1 MSQREEAEAY
11 LTLLSFFNGDEE
23 RAWREYKGVEKED
36 IPFFVSY
43 AKKITSSPLEE
54 NRFTEIWR
62 EVRDSFENE
71 RLAFSVVGENSEF
84 FPLNEGKTSVHF
96 LYCGGRLEL
105 LRKKKIVVLGSGMP
119 SLKAKEDTILAV
131 DEIIKSGATLLSPL
145 DNGIGAFALS
155 VAIKKGGD
163 AIALL
168 SSSLSKCPN
177 EALLPLMGQIYEK
190 GLLLTQFPPSTKR
203 EKWHVVL
210 RNRLLSSLGDGFFL
224 TEEKNGGPSWPIF
237 DKAMEEGK
245 KCMVPYTLLDNP
257 NYSWFQKRAEC
268 GALIYKKPK
277 DIKKLIGSEKQKK
290 KAQGEIEGDLFSS
303 ILPC

>member
-23 RAWREYKGVEKED
+23 KAWIEYQRVKKED

-43 AKKITSSPLEE
+43 AKKITSSDTEE
-54 NRFTEIWR
+54 NRFTQIWR

-71 RLAFSVVGENSEF
+71 KIPFTVIGENSEY
-84 FPLNEGKTSVHF
+84 FPFNSEQTNVHF
-96 LYCGGRLEL
+96 LYCGGKIEL
-105 LRKKKIVVLGSGMP
+105 LKKKKIVVLGSSMP
-119 SLKAKEDTILAV
+119 SLKAKEDALLAV
-131 DEIIKSGATLLSPL
+131 DEIIKSGAVLLSPL

-155 VAIKKGGD
+155 VAIKRGGD
-163 AIALL
+163 AIAML

-177 EALLPLMGQIYEK
+177 EALLPLMGEIYEK
-190 GLLLTQFPPSTKR
+190 GLLLTQFPPLVKR

-210 RNRLLSSLGDGFFL
+210 RNRFLSSLGDGFFL

-245 KCMVPYTLLDNP
+245 RCMVPYSLLDNP
-257 NYSWFQKRAEC
+257 NYSWFKKRVEC
-268 GALIYKKPK
+268 GALVYKKPK
-277 DIKKLIGSEKQKK
+277 DIKKLIGSEKEKK
-290 KAQGEIEGDLFSS
+290 KAKSEEEGDLFSS
-303 ILPC
+303 LFT